1 MAQEF
6 ITKVTYKDLKRV
18 FALAQIQIQQ
28 TKHNAWEMEE
38 YANLP
43 IEQQKA
49 MEAQMAVCNELEKW
63 LQGVE
68 NRIENITE
76 W

>member
-18 FALAQIQIQQ
+18 FALAHIQIQQ
-28 TKHNAWEMEE
+28 TAHNAWEMEK
-38 YANLP
+38 YAKLP
-43 IEQQKA
+43 IEQRKA

-68 NRIENITE
+68 DRIENITE

>member
-18 FALAQIQIQQ
+18 FALAHIQIQQ
-28 TKHNAWEMEE
+28 MSHNAWDMAR
-38 YANLP
+38 YANLS
-43 IEQQKA
+43 IEQRKA
-49 MEAQMAVCNELEKW
+49 MEGQEAVCNDLENW

-68 NRIENITE
+68 DRIENITE

>member
-6 ITKVTYKDLKRV
+6 ITKVTYKDLRRV
-18 FALAQIQIQQ
+18 FALAKIQIQQ
-28 TKHNAWEMEE
+28 TSHNAWEMGK

-43 IEQQKA
+43 IEQRKA
-49 MEAQMAVCNELEKW
+49 MEAQMAVCNEMEKW

-68 NRIENITE
+68 DKIENITE